1 MFTKTFVYVKYI
13 INILNT
19 NIKKNL
25 ELVVFMV
32 MLRGKSEEEKSY
44 EAENKESKKIDKKS
58 FNNFFVTRTYIFKNK
73 IFKIIF

>member
-1 MFTKTFVYVKYI
+1 
-13 INILNT
+13 
-19 NIKKNL
+19 
-25 ELVVFMV
+25 